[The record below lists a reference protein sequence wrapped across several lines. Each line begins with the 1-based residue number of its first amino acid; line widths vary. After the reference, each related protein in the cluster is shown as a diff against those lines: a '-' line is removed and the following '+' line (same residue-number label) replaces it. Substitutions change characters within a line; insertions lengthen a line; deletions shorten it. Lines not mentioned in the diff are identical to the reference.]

1 MIACGPISLT
11 IAVGYDP
18 AGTSTDTGTPS
29 VVGNVAAQAVL
40 TFRHGDGS
48 NQPAN
53 LHPGPYTDH
62 TGYAPANDPDNINDA
77 DQWQPLRVSDGHG
90 GFVVQKC
97 IAPHW
102 GLVAPFALTSA
113 SQFRPT
119 DPRRSHPPGRY
130 PQQAQQEVL
139 GYSAEL
145 TDERKVIAEYWTVLC
160 RSRRPDTGP
169 FLPSSSPLG
178 TTTTTTPRS
187 RCSSP

>member
-29 VVGNVAAQAVL
+29 VVGNVAAQAAL

-48 NQPAN
+48 NQLAN

-62 TGYAPANDPDNINDA
+62 TGYAPENDPDNINDA
-77 DQWQPLRVSDGHG
+77 D
-90 GFVVQKC
+90 
-97 IAPHW
+97 
-102 GLVAPFALTSA
+102 A

-119 DPRRSHPPGRY
+119 APRRSYPPGRY

-160 RSRRPDTGP
+160 RSRPDTGP